1 MTLEE
6 SPTNLYGDG
15 KDSEALESAK
25 QWLDTKYDL
34 AVRLFIVQYNLA
46 RYLETGEQRYA
57 DEIDQYY
64 RGVDSLDK
72 DLSRDFSVIYDEL
85 MQLARYYDAA
95 ILFHVKKRP
104 ELALGLLN
112 AYCPMKG
119 HERKMGCHERNY
131 WYFESQARDG
141 HDRFKEE
148 ADFIADLTVGMAYND
163 YKMIGHA
170 LEIQAG
176 YDIQHATERAALY
189 AERNDNND
197 EVMRRFCLVPAQYF
211 KYGPDT
217 ENYDAYVAAF
227 ERANCKAYLPPE
239 ATQKSKPAPYVPT
252 PAQTEATCLFQPDR
266 EECNT
271 KLKPR
276 SVTK

>member
-1 MTLEE
+1 VQ
-6 SPTNLYGDG
+6 N
-15 KDSEALESAK
+15 AK
-25 QWLDTKYDL
+25 NDLGTKTDL
-34 AVRLFIVQYNLA
+34 ADRLFIVQYDLA
-46 RYLETGEQRYA
+46 RYLETGEHRYA

-64 RGVDSLDK
+64 RGVGSLDK
-72 DLSRDFSVIYDEL
+72 TLSRDYIKVYDEL

-95 ILFHVKKRP
+95 ILLHVKKDQKAA
-104 ELALGLLN
+104 LALLDS
-112 AYCPMKG
+112 YCPMADYEKKV
-119 HERKMGCHERNY
+119 RCHVKNY
-131 WYFESQARDG
+131 WYFESQARGG
-141 HDRFKEE
+141 HDRVKEE
-148 ADFIADLTVGMAYND
+148 AAFIADLAVGMAYND